1 METLLVIGLGSM
13 GKRRARLLKRARPQA
28 ALCGV
33 DLSPAR
39 REEAEAL
46 GIRAYESLEA
56 ALAAKAPRAA
66 FVCTAPVTHA
76 AIIARLLQAGVP
88 VFTELNLVDDGYDEL
103 TAAARERA
111 CRCFCPAPCCTA
123 AKRSISSA
131 ACRNFQSL

>member
-1 METLLVIGLGSM
+1 MEQRRMPDMETLLVIGLGSM

-76 AIIARLLQAGVP
+76 AIIAR
-88 VFTELNLVDDGYDEL
+88 
-103 TAAARERA
+103 RA
-111 CRCFCPAPCCTA
+111 CVYRAEPGG
-123 AKRSISSA
+123 R
-131 ACRNFQSL
+131 RLR